1 METDEFK
8 KIIMGYTKKIAY
20 SSDQAFNSVGA
31 RYGITTMQIRLLMEI
46 HSSGRHTVGSLAGG
60 TCIACANISSM
71 CKRLEQQ
78 GFLQKK
84 RDSTDE
90 RVVLIELT
98 EKGERA
104 IIDIDRYI
112 NERIALFTAHENAEI
127 FETIINGMEK
137 LNLLLQ
143 SIAADKET
151 TR

>member
-8 KIIMGYTKKIAY
+8 KIMMGYTKKIAD
-20 SSDQAFNSVGA
+20 SSDQAFNSAGS
-31 RYGITTMQIRLLMEI
+31 RYGITMMQIRLLMEV

-60 TCIACANISSM
+60 TCMACANISSM

-78 GFLQKK
+78 GFLQKE
-84 RDSTDE
+84 RDSADE
-90 RVVLIELT
+90 RVVLIKLT

-104 IIDIDRYI
+104 ITDVDMYI
-112 NERIALFTAHENAEI
+112 NERIALFASHENKEI

-137 LNLLLQ
+137 LDSLLQ
-143 SIAADKET
+143 SIPADKET

>member
-31 RYGITTMQIRLLMEI
+31 RYGISIMQIRLLMEL
-46 HSSGRHTVGSLAGG
+46 HTSGRHTVGSLAGV
-60 TCIACANISSM
+60 TCMAGANISSM
-71 CKRLEQQ
+71 CKRLEKQ

-84 RDSTDE
+84 RDTKDE

-98 EKGERA
+98 EKGEKA
-104 IIDIDRYI
+104 ITDIDRYI
-112 NERIALFTAHENAEI
+112 NERIAMFTAHENAEI
-127 FETIINGMEK
+127 FETIIDGMEK

-143 SIAADKET
+143 SIAADKER